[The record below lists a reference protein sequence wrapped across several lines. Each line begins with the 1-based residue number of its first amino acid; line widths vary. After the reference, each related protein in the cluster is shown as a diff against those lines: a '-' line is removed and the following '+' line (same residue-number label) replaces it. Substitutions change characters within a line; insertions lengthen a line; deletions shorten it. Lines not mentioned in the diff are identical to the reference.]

1 MSSLSKGLG
10 KVQVTLKW
18 DPSPLGAQATDLDI
32 VAATYRADAPH
43 GAPAYLVHFG
53 SRSPDGTITLNRDSK
68 TGQGF
73 GPDEVMTLE
82 LDRLSDEYTRV
93 VVGVVIQQHGGE
105 KVFGDIPNTGIRILD
120 GHAELAADDLSGIPD
135 ATAAAIAE
143 FTRDG
148 SGSWQLRTEVRGYVA
163 DPAEFSELMGAAHA

>member
-18 DPSPLGAQATDLDI
+18 DPSALGTAATDLDL

-43 GAPAYLVHFG
+43 GSPAYLVHFG

-82 LDRLSDEYTRV
+82 LDRLADEYTRV
-93 VVGVVIQQHGGE
+93 VIGVVIQQHGSE
-105 KVFGDIPNTGIRILD
+105 RVFGDIANTGVRILD
-120 GHAELAADDLSGIPD
+120 GHVELAADDLSGVPG
-135 ATAAAIAE
+135 ATAATIAE

-148 SGSWQLRTEVRGYVA
+148 SGAWRLRTAVRGFVA
-163 DPAEFSELMGAAHA
+163 GPAEFSDLMGAAHA